1 MQVEVVATRHQA
13 TAAAVSAG
21 PLGRIWVTAQQARGQ
36 VKRKCGFANRAGTR
50 QKDGVRCLAED
61 HGCDLG
67 QGTRLAASCGALHG

>member
-1 MQVEVVATRHQA
+1 MQVEVIATRHQA

-36 VKRKCGFANRAGTR
+36 VKRKCGFANGAGTR